1 MAGLFDYEFQL
12 NEIKKHKPPLQK
24 LNEII
29 DWELFRKPIE
39 EALTKDD
46 KKSNAGRKP
55 YDKLLMFKILIL
67 QRYYNLSDEQTEF
80 QIKDRL
86 SFLDFLGLQIGD
98 NVPDEKTIWLF
109 KEQLK
114 EKNLAKTLF
123 DIFTAKL
130 VSNGVVAKEGTL
142 VDASFIKVPKQRNK
156 RDENSDI
163 KKGAVPLEFGKSKN
177 KLSQKDCDAR
187 WVTKYKTK
195 EFGYKDH
202 ISVDQKTKVITNY
215 TVTPSST
222 HDSQAIKELINEDD
236 TILYAD
242 SAYKSQEIEDYLKEN
257 NVKSKIIN
265 RAYRNKSLSNKQHK
279 QNHKH
284 SKTRVRVEHIFGTL
298 KTSMNNAL
306 SLKAIGLQRIKSL
319 TGLLNL
325 TYNLLRY
332 EQLVRLKKIRI
343 MIS

>member
-284 SKTRVRVEHIFGTL
+284 SKTRVRVEHVFGTL

-332 EQLVRLKKIRI
+332 EQLARLKKIPI

>member
-222 HDSQAIKELINEDD
+222 HDSQAIKDLINEDD
-236 TILYAD
+236 NALYAD
-242 SAYKSQEIEDYLKEN
+242 SAYKSKEIEDYLKEN

-284 SKTRVRVEHIFGTL
+284 SKTRVRVEHVFGTL

-332 EQLVRLKKIRI
+332 EQLARLKKIPI

>member
-177 KLSQKDCDAR
+177 KLSQKDCDER

-222 HDSQAIKELINEDD
+222 HDSQAIKDLINEDD
-236 TILYAD
+236 NALYAD
-242 SAYKSQEIEDYLKEN
+242 SAYKSKEIEDYLKEN

-332 EQLVRLKKIRI
+332 EQLARLKKIPI

>member
-202 ISVDQKTKVITNY
+202 ISVDQKTKVITNQ

-222 HDSQAIKELINEDD
+222 HDSQAIKDLINEDD
-236 TILYAD
+236 NALYAD
-242 SAYKSQEIEDYLKEN
+242 SAYKSKEIEDYLKEN

-332 EQLVRLKKIRI
+332 EQLARLKKIPI

>member
-222 HDSQAIKELINEDD
+222 HDSQAIKDLINEDD
-236 TILYAD
+236 NALYAD

-332 EQLVRLKKIRI
+332 EQLARLKKIPI

>member
-1 MAGLFDYEFQL
+1 MAGLFDYKFQL

-24 LNEII
+24 LKEII

-222 HDSQAIKELINEDD
+222 HDSQAIKDLINEDD
-236 TILYAD
+236 NALYAD
-242 SAYKSQEIEDYLKEN
+242 SAYKSKEIEDYLKEN

-332 EQLVRLKKIRI
+332 EQLARLKKIPI

>member
-222 HDSQAIKELINEDD
+222 HDSQAIKDLINEDD
-236 TILYAD
+236 NALYAD
-242 SAYKSQEIEDYLKEN
+242 SAYKSKEIEDYLKEN

-332 EQLVRLKKIRI
+332 EQLARLKKIPI

>member
-222 HDSQAIKELINEDD
+222 HDSQAIKDLINEDD
-236 TILYAD
+236 NALYAD
-242 SAYKSQEIEDYLKEN
+242 SAYKSKEIEDYLKEN

-265 RAYRNKSLSNKQHK
+265 RAYRNKALTNNQHK
-279 QNHKH
+279 LNHKH

>member
-222 HDSQAIKELINEDD
+222 HDSQAIKDLINEDD
-236 TILYAD
+236 NALYAD
-242 SAYKSQEIEDYLKEN
+242 SAYKSKEIEDYLKEN

-279 QNHKH
+279 QNPKH
-284 SKTRVRVEHIFGTL
+284 SKTRVRVEHVFGTL

-332 EQLVRLKKIRI
+332 EQLARLKKIPI